1 MEESLRKGL
10 VCRIHGVEVGVE
22 RRNRSTG
29 PGRTNKSPGTGQ
41 MGWSFSPG
49 ALVGEGP
56 DGGGDRVQ
64 SGNYYHDT

>member
-1 MEESLRKGL
+1 M
-10 VCRIHGVEVGVE
+10 EVGVE